1 MRKFKRRR
9 QGVGFAVLASLVI
22 VALGGLLYFGMD
34 PAGRNTDDLR
44 VQRLDSPQAMEP
56 PKVVAQVDAA
66 EEEAKETAQAP
77 EEKKEEPKKEEP
89 KEEEPKE
96 EAKDE
101 PKKEEPKEESKQES
115 KPQEPKEPET
125 PTPSTNDLYLTVPKM
140 GLYDNYVANG
150 VDDATL
156 YNGAGKTPE
165 SAYPWDGNAN
175 PYIAGH
181 VLGYSGTG
189 SYMQFAALP
198 SMTYGDEIL
207 LSDVNGTTYTYQ
219 VTEILTVDI
228 SENWV
233 TAPIPGK
240 DMVSLQTCINPPA
253 YDLRYVVR
261 GERVAV
267 SGA

>member
-9 QGVGFAVLASLVI
+9 QGAGFAVLASLVI

-34 PAGRNTDDLR
+34 PAGRNGDDLR

-56 PKVVAQVDAA
+56 PKVVAQVDAVD
-66 EEEAKETAQAP
+66 EESKESEKETAQAP
-77 EEKKEEPKKEEP
+77 DEKNEEPKKEEA
-89 KEEEPKE
+89 KEESKS
-96 EAKDE
+96 E
-101 PKKEEPKEESKQES
+101 PKKQESKDESKQES

-125 PTPSTNDLYLTVPKM
+125 PTPPTSDLYLTVPKM

-150 VDDATL
+150 VDEATL

-165 SAYPWDGNAN
+165 SAYPWDNNAN
-175 PYIAGH
+175 PYIAAH

-198 SMTYGDEIL
+198 NMTYGDEIL
-207 LSDVNGTTYTYQ
+207 LSDANGTTYKYQ
-219 VTEILTVDI
+219 VTEILTVGI
-228 SENWV
+228 TENWV

-240 DMVSLQTCINPPA
+240 DMISLQTCINPPA

-267 SGA
+267 NGA

>member
-9 QGVGFAVLASLVI
+9 QGTGFAVLASLVI

-34 PAGRNTDDLR
+34 PAGRNGDDLR

-66 EEEAKETAQAP
+66 EEEVKETAQAP
-77 EEKKEEPKKEEP
+77 EELKKEEP
-89 KEEEPKE
+89 KEEESKE

-101 PKKEEPKEESKQES
+101 LKKEEPKEES

-175 PYIAGH
+175 PYIASH

-189 SYMQFAALP
+189 SYMHFAALQ
-198 SMTYGDEIL
+198 SMTYGDEII
-207 LSDVNGTTYTYQ
+207 LSDINGTSYTYQ
-219 VTEILTVDI
+219 VTEILTVGI
-228 SENWV
+228 TENWV

>member
-22 VALGGLLYFGMD
+22 VALGALLYFGID
-34 PAGRNTDDLR
+34 PAGRSTDNLL

-66 EEEAKETAQAP
+66 EEEKEIAQAP

-89 KEEEPKE
+89 EEK
-96 EAKDE
+96 AKDE
-101 PKKEEPKEESKQES
+101 PKQEESKQE
-115 KPQEPKEPET
+115 PQEPKEPET
-125 PTPSTNDLYLTVPKM
+125 PAPATNDLYLTVPKM

-150 VDDATL
+150 VDNATL

-175 PYIAGH
+175 PYIAAH

-198 SMTYGDEIL
+198 SMTYGDEII
-207 LSDVNGTTYTYQ
+207 LSDANGTSYTYQ

-267 SGA
+267 GSA